1 MSQHLCSRPATAQ
14 LQNTQTHDQNSAAAV
29 ADHALLNPTAPCVQS
44 QNQAAAR
51 NQCLHVRTALALCTF
66 PPSPSMSCAVCTC
79 THVVFALCSRHP
91 SCGSHD
97 GPSEPATK
105 QQMWPRQQTRPP
117 ASSSVFR
124 PVVGQ
129 DESNEGRFSGIRRLP
144 AKAVRSLLQAT
155 PPRQQQQLLLLH
167 TTHFYSGIVAICVA
181 MLERL
186 FAAFGGVQNPT
197 QRRTRHPS
205 RAAAMPN
212 NKSKEEKVR
221 AQKREAQVDRQ
232 RVFRQLKSKYVPT
245 VEVESIDHH
254 FGASSSTRPS
264 IEEKNLE
271 STGKAR
277 HIEVVRRGKIDKR
290 RKKK

>member
-167 TTHFYSGIVAICVA
+167 TTHFYSGIVACGSSLDRRASMHTAYRDNTDNVCPAAVSCAPCPRLTLHPIPLALHPHSICVA

-186 FAAFGGVQNPT
+186 FAAFGGGTWAPCLFFG
-197 QRRTRHPS
+197 RH
-205 RAAAMPN
+205 AAATRILFSAAP
-212 NKSKEEKVR
+212 
-221 AQKREAQVDRQ
+221 AEAEQVECP
-232 RVFRQLKSKYVPT
+232 VW
-245 VEVESIDHH
+245 HA
-254 FGASSSTRPS
+254 GAR
-264 IEEKNLE
+264 
-271 STGKAR
+271 
-277 HIEVVRRGKIDKR
+277 D
-290 RKKK
+290 